1 MELLHT
7 ELIRELSE
15 KIAGKNVLLLGFG
28 REGRASLEAVRV
40 AGNAASI
47 TIADKREIAPSEV
60 SDDVKL
66 KCGEDYQ
73 KAIGESDFVIKS
85 PGVVLEGDYNELTK
99 NGRIITSE
107 AELFLEAYGHHTI
120 GITGTKGKSTTTTL
134 IYHILKEAGK
144 KTVLL
149 GNIGIPPFERV
160 TEIEPDSFIVFEM
173 SCHQLEYNHFSPHR
187 AVYLN
192 LYPEHLDHYG
202 TFEKYK
208 AAKENIYRNQD
219 EGDFLY
225 CGEEVY
231 PEPGTCRSGITEIYY
246 DDLIHISENDVPL
259 KGRHNLFDMTV
270 AATVAEDL
278 GISTETI
285 KAALRSYKPLPH
297 RLEYCGTF
305 NGIRY
310 YDDSIS
316 TIPETCIEAL
326 NTVKN
331 VETVLIGGMDRGID
345 YSKLIDYLK
354 GSYVEHIVL
363 MEATGKR
370 IFGEMKKSAP
380 ELIDSGRAVLV
391 DHLSDAVEY
400 GKKVTGDG
408 GALVLSPAAASYG
421 IFKNFEERGD
431 AFKKLIQ

>member
-1 MELLHT
+1 M
-7 ELIRELSE
+7 
-15 KIAGKNVLLLGFG
+15 
-28 REGRASLEAVRV
+28 
-40 AGNAASI
+40 
-47 TIADKREIAPSEV
+47 
-60 SDDVKL
+60 
-66 KCGEDYQ
+66 
-73 KAIGESDFVIKS
+73 
-85 PGVVLEGDYNELTK
+85 
-99 NGRIITSE
+99 
-107 AELFLEAYGHHTI
+107 
-120 GITGTKGKSTTTTL
+120 
-134 IYHILKEAGK
+134 
-144 KTVLL
+144 
-149 GNIGIPPFERV
+149 
-160 TEIEPDSFIVFEM
+160 
-173 SCHQLEYNHFSPHR
+173 
-187 AVYLN
+187 
-192 LYPEHLDHYG
+192 
-202 TFEKYK
+202 
-208 AAKENIYRNQD
+208 
-219 EGDFLY
+219 
-225 CGEEVY
+225 
-231 PEPGTCRSGITEIYY
+231 TEIYY